1 MRTYMIYLL
10 LTGKRLLR
18 QLPYFLAGLAVMVLL
33 VGMAAFSASK
43 VLYGETSLKKIE
55 VGVVLPEDDAL
66 SEKITK
72 MIASLDSVESL
83 CDFSYLEH
91 DEAFQKMKSGE
102 LQAVFEVP
110 SGMARG
116 ILDGTNQ
123 PATIWFPDESG
134 LEGAVFRELAESG
147 SSMLGTSQAA
157 IYAADEYLNLQ
168 GVPEQISVSEQD
180 LNRIFLKYAMNREAL
195 FRKKTVSAAGNV
207 STAVFYGISGIVFL
221 MILTGIPAAPFLA
234 PQTEALEQGL
244 RRIGIRRWYPLF
256 CKCLCMTLL
265 LMAVTAG
272 GYGWAVKKGY
282 ALAGREELAAW
293 GLTCAAVSAW
303 ILLFYEVCRSSAAAI
318 LTLFA
323 VNVVFLFLAGGII
336 PSVFLPELVQ
346 KVGNM
351 TVTALWMDGI
361 RFIAS
366 GGETGAVPVLWKLAA
381 AALACFALA
390 LAARKKEGLT
400 DAEAGVVVLYVWND
414 AAAGALPPGVPP
426 VSSDLSIGNG
436 RAPSGGKTGFRADH
450 GGALPGNGCVESG
463 ACRKTGIGR
472 EPFIF
477 LLSVRDGGRGKEGGY
492 DRTGGVRLP
501 VSREIKRT
509 AGRGAL
515 YPCGPRAGVAVH
527 GGRENYIRKDIF

>member
-1 MRTYMIYLL
+1 
-10 LTGKRLLR
+10 
-18 QLPYFLAGLAVMVLL
+18 
-33 VGMAAFSASK
+33 
-43 VLYGETSLKKIE
+43 
-55 VGVVLPEDDAL
+55 
-66 SEKITK
+66 
-72 MIASLDSVESL
+72 
-83 CDFSYLEH
+83 
-91 DEAFQKMKSGE
+91 
-102 LQAVFEVP
+102 
-110 SGMARG
+110 
-116 ILDGTNQ
+116 
-123 PATIWFPDESG
+123 
-134 LEGAVFRELAESG
+134 
-147 SSMLGTSQAA
+147 MLGTSQAA

-272 GYGWAVKKGY
+272 GYGWA
-282 ALAGREELAAW
+282 AW

-390 LAARKKEGLT
+390 LV
-400 DAEAGVVVLYVWND
+400 AGK
-414 AAAGALPPGVPP
+414 
-426 VSSDLSIGNG
+426 
-436 RAPSGGKTGFRADH
+436 R
-450 GGALPGNGCVESG
+450 
-463 ACRKTGIGR
+463 
-472 EPFIF
+472 
-477 LLSVRDGGRGKEGGY
+477 RD
-492 DRTGGVRLP
+492 
-501 VSREIKRT
+501 
-509 AGRGAL
+509 
-515 YPCGPRAGVAVH
+515 
-527 GGRENYIRKDIF
+527 

>member
-1 MRTYMIYLL
+1 MAILGYQNLN
-10 LTGKRLLR
+10 
-18 QLPYFLAGLAVMVLL
+18 LPLG
-33 VGMAAFSASK
+33 
-43 VLYGETSLKKIE
+43 
-55 VGVVLPEDDAL
+55 
-66 SEKITK
+66 
-72 MIASLDSVESL
+72 
-83 CDFSYLEH
+83 
-91 DEAFQKMKSGE
+91 
-102 LQAVFEVP
+102 
-110 SGMARG
+110 GMARG

-123 PATIWFPDESG
+123 PATIWFLDESG

-157 IYAADEYLNLQ
+157 IYAANECLNIH
-168 GVPEQISVSEQD
+168 GVPEQILVSEQD

-195 FRKKTVSAAGNV
+195 FRKKTVSAAGDV

-272 GYGWAVKKGY
+272 GYGWAVQKGY

-293 GLTCAAVSAW
+293 GLTCAAVAAW

-366 GGETGAVPVLWKLAA
+366 GGETGAFPVLWKLAA

-390 LAARKKEGLT
+390 LAA
-400 DAEAGVVVLYVWND
+400 
-414 AAAGALPPGVPP
+414 
-426 VSSDLSIGNG
+426 
-436 RAPSGGKTGFRADH
+436 GKR
-450 GGALPGNGCVESG
+450 
-463 ACRKTGIGR
+463 
-472 EPFIF
+472 
-477 LLSVRDGGRGKEGGY
+477 RD
-492 DRTGGVRLP
+492 
-501 VSREIKRT
+501 
-509 AGRGAL
+509 
-515 YPCGPRAGVAVH
+515 
-527 GGRENYIRKDIF
+527 